1 MLIGEIMGNLSLKN
15 KLLLLAVLPSI
26 VLLISFMAG
35 SYYLEKQNQQQNFNE
50 FKTKLI
56 ADKQTLLRTEIE
68 IGSKVVQY
76 QLAQGNEQDA
86 KNALRDL
93 TFGEDGYYF
102 IYDTDGISVF
112 HALLGDAIEGQ
123 NKIGMTDPNGK
134 KIVVGL
140 LEQARKGG
148 GSFTYHF
155 QKPNTTGLVEKLAMQ
170 P

>member
-15 KLLLLAVLPSI
+15 KLLLLAVLPLI

-86 KNALRDL
+86 KNAL
-93 TFGEDGYYF
+93 
-102 IYDTDGISVF
+102 
-112 HALLGDAIEGQ
+112 
-123 NKIGMTDPNGK
+123 
-134 KIVVGL
+134 
-140 LEQARKGG
+140 
-148 GSFTYHF
+148 
-155 QKPNTTGLVEKLAMQ
+155 
-170 P
+170 